1 MGFQAGM
8 RTAFSIHHLGVFLIS
23 FATKIFVLAIG
34 LCLDFGTSSVLAAL
48 KLVLY
53 RLGFEECQKNPD
65 DAWFHPTPTPRNRHP
80 PNSSES
86 FLR

>member
-1 MGFQAGM
+1 MDLLLNSHMGFQAGM

-34 LCLDFGTSSVLAAL
+34 LCLDSGTSSVLAAL

-53 RLGFEECQKNPD
+53 RLGFEECPKKS
-65 DAWFHPTPTPRNRHP
+65 R
-80 PNSSES
+80 
-86 FLR
+86 